1 MEFFL
6 GITKRAYSS
15 VAERIHGMDQA
26 GFRLPLGPLLRSL
39 RSFEVQSTNKI
50 KRSSVIRSFSEEGLK

>member
-1 MEFFL
+1 
-6 GITKRAYSS
+6 
-15 VAERIHGMDQA
+15 
-26 GFRLPLGPLLRSL
+26 L